1 MQKNKKMFSA
11 ILLST
16 AMILSGCTTGSQS
29 IKNGQSNSS
38 GQGKNSGQSSGKNQS
53 DYVVDESDYVNAKN
67 LIANI
72 ERKNLSEA
80 EKAGLI
86 QMREEEKLA
95 RDVYN
100 FLYKRWEQN
109 IFANIAKSEQTHTD
123 SIKVLLD
130 NYGIADPSSD
140 DTLGVFTSAEMQ
152 SLYKELVE
160 KGSNSLADALAIG
173 ATVEDLDIKDLE
185 DLIEVTDNEDIK
197 IVYQNLMKGSRNH
210 LRAFVRQIERIGGS
224 YSPQYISQEEY
235 QSIIDSEQEKGN
247 ANSSATTGGGMNSS
261 AGGKNSRK

>member
-1 MQKNKKMFSA
+1 MHKNKKMLSA

-16 AMILSGCTTGSQS
+16 VVVLSGCATGSQS
-29 IKNGQSNSS
+29 VKSSQNNST
-38 GQGKNSGQSSGKNQS
+38 GQGKNGAQSQNKNQS
-53 DYVVDESDYVNAKN
+53 DYVVDEGDYVNARN

-72 ERKNLSEA
+72 ERRDLSEV
-80 EKAGLI
+80 EKEGLI
-86 QMREEEKLA
+86 QMRQEEKLA

-140 DTLGVFTSAEMQ
+140 DTLGVFTSAEIQ
-152 SLYKELVE
+152 NLYKELVT
-160 KGSNSLADALAIG
+160 KGSNSLLDALTIG

-185 DLIEVTDNEDIK
+185 DFIAATDNEDIK

-210 LRAFVRQIERIGGS
+210 LRAFVRQIERAGGS

-247 ANSSATTGGGMNSS
+247 ANSGGSMGGGM
-261 AGGKNSRK
+261 GGKNSRK